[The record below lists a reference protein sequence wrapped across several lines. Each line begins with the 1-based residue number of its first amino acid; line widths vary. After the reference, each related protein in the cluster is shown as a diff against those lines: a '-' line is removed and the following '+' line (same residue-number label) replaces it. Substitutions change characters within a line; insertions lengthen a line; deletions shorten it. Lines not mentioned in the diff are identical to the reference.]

1 VLLLLLCAALSAVA
15 GLFFLRSIG
24 RPDTG
29 FVGYY
34 PEVQA
39 TGGQVLF
46 SPTAPFSPAMAS
58 GLIPLKDRILSINGM
73 QVGNSRD
80 VLRAAASVER
90 FSPFPVIISRDG
102 GLPRIVEVTPAF
114 LPAQPQWIFVLLFCA
129 VLAATALLLAIRL
142 PGEPSTLPLLLCAL
156 LSLLFTCVKPLAY
169 ESVPANLLF
178 NAGNAGSWL
187 LVVFALYFPRPRGPR
202 ALRVLFVTA
211 LGVLSAVFCAVR
223 VILYARWT
231 ATGLEQALGQY
242 KLAGQAGNVSDGVAY
257 VVLVVLLATA
267 WKHARLPR
275 ERRMLQWLLAG
286 ALVALPPYFFFD
298 QLPLILG
305 GPSAQVGLGPLA
317 QFFLSLLPVF
327 LLIGLARKSLFD
339 FSFFLARYALYGGL
353 LLLMICL
360 FMVVYLP
367 LKGFLESG
375 YRMAAPLP
383 ELFTAAI
390 IVFAIAALRGGVELL
405 LSRRFRGKGGV
416 RPEGGA
422 AAAGQ
427 RELIQGLVRALQGP
441 VRKMALAIARG
452 GAADAQEAATT
463 ATGVLQAL
471 AAGAAAHP
479 AIHGS
484 FLPGDLARGAIER
497 AKSRFTGTR
506 FVLEGQGRERV
517 ACCLEEVVEAL
528 AAVLANA
535 AEAQEGAQEPVKVR
549 VAEEGDRV
557 HIEVSDSG
565 QGMEPRVTR
574 RLFEPFFTTR
584 PGRQGLGLYFARMNV
599 ESNDGT
605 LQVRPGESGGTTVR
619 LSFPRAAEGLHQ
631 KEKQ

>member
-1 VLLLLLCAALSAVA
+1 VLLLLLCAVLASAA
-15 GLFFLRSIG
+15 GVSFIRSIG

-39 TGGQVLF
+39 AGGQVLF

-58 GLIPLKDRILSINGM
+58 GLLPRDRILSMNGIE
-73 QVGNSRD
+73 VGNSHD
-80 VLRAAASVER
+80 VLRAAQAVER
-90 FSPFPVIISRDG
+90 FAPFPVVISRG
-102 GLPRIVEVTPAF
+102 GGPARTVEVRPAF

-129 VLAATALLLAIRL
+129 VLAATALLLAFRL
-142 PGEPSTLPLLLCAL
+142 PGEPWTPPLLLCAL
-156 LSLLFTCVKPLAY
+156 LSLLFTCLKPLAF
-169 ESVPANLLF
+169 ESLPANLLF

-211 LGVLSAVFCAVR
+211 LGALYAVFCAAR
-223 VILYARWT
+223 VLLYARWM

-267 WKHARLPR
+267 WRHARLPR
-275 ERRMLQWLLAG
+275 EKRMLQWLLAG
-286 ALVALPPYFFFD
+286 SLVALPPYFFFD

-305 GPSAQVGLGPLA
+305 GPAAQVGLGPLA

-327 LLIGLARKSLFD
+327 LLVGLARKSLFD

-353 LLLMICL
+353 LLLMIAL
-360 FMVVYLP
+360 FLVAYLP

-390 IVFAIAALRGGVELL
+390 IVGAIAILRGVVEVLL
-405 LSRRFRGKGGV
+405 VRRFTGRHGSVQPAGV
-416 RPEGGA
+416 TA
-422 AAAGQ
+422 ADGQ
-427 RELIQGLVRALQGP
+427 RTLIRGLVRALQP
-441 VRKMALAIARG
+441 PLRKMAVALARG
-452 GAADAQEAATT
+452 GPVEAQEAATT

-471 AAGAAAHP
+471 SAGAAAHA

-484 FLPGDLARGAIER
+484 FLPEDLVHGAVERVQARFPDIL
-497 AKSRFTGTR
+497 
-506 FVLEGQGRERV
+506 FVLEGRSRERV
-517 ACCLEEVVEAL
+517 SCRLEEIVEAL

-535 AEAQEGAQEPVKVR
+535 AEAQEGASEPVTVR
-549 VAEEGDRV
+549 VTEEGERV
-557 HIEVSDSG
+557 LIEVTDSG
-565 QGMEPRVTR
+565 PGLEPRVMR

-584 PGRQGLGLYFARMNV
+584 LGHQGLGLYFARMIV
-599 ESNDGT
+599 EGSDGT

-619 LSFPRAAEGLHQ
+619 LSFPCAAQGLQQ